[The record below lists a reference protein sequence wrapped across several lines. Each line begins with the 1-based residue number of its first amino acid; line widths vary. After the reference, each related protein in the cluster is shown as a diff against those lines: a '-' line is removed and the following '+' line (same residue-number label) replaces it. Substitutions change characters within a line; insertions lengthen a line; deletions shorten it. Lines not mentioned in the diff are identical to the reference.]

1 MVIKIDSV
9 YQIDFLL
16 GTKLYLSG
24 NQTFFTEPA
33 DQCSR
38 IQLFTSNSYSGCCTF
53 VTKWVC

>member
-24 NQTFFTEPA
+24 NQTFFTQPA

-53 VTKWVC
+53 VT